1 MTQVTQI
8 TIVYMPEGRRR
19 SRGPVRLPKGSLRSQ
34 PMKAEKCASIGI
46 GADAQTQQ
54 HASGPT
60 YAPCVVV
67 KVPIDPLHVNYD
79 APHPEN
85 EHSHSQ
91 YVQTSPPI
99 PPHHY
104 LSHPSYPPSI
114 VLTSNYL
121 LPPKQPPPSTCV
133 YQSLTIAH
141 TTSTVPHCPGSSG
154 LTQSQPI
161 SHMDPHLPPHGPC
174 PLSPSSLSPHPLTLN
189 HFCSPHMYHIHT
201 PVNPHLLA
209 DLLRNHPNAHFRL
222 YVSRGFLYGFGIGFS
237 GPRDYRFP
245 PNLPSALSHPEVITE
260 YLAKECASGNTA
272 GPFELPPSPHL
283 VVSPLGI
290 VPKKGGKWRLIMHLS
305 YPEQYSINDGINVE
319 DFPLKYVTVY
329 DAIDLVMIL
338 GKGSLMAKLD
348 VKSAFRL
355 CPVRPHDQHLLGMH
369 WNGKFYFDRVLPFG
383 LRSAPFIFNCLAETL
398 EWIARQRG
406 VTAILHYLD
415 DFFIAGPPTS
425 TTCQHHLDILLAL
438 CEELQV
444 PISPEKLE
452 GPSTTITF
460 LGILLDTNRQEAR
473 LPPTKLQELQVKL
486 NEWSSRSYCTKQ
498 QLQSLIG
505 SLSFAAKVV
514 RPGRTFLRRMI
525 DLSKTVRSLNHHI
538 HLTPEFRLDLDWW
551 RRFAA
556 DWNGTTFF
564 LHPHWTP
571 APDLELYT
579 DSAGAIGFGAYYQ
592 GRWFQGRWTTAQ
604 LPLSITYK
612 ELFPIAMACHVWG
625 SEWQG
630 KKIMFH
636 CDNTGV
642 VHCIQTGT
650 SHCPH
655 IMSLLRSLLFTAAQ
669 TNFMVMAQHIPGTH
683 NSIADCLSR
692 FRMQEFHRL
701 APSADPNPTPI
712 PQLLPSTHI

>member
-1 MTQVTQI
+1 
-8 TIVYMPEGRRR
+8 
-19 SRGPVRLPKGSLRSQ
+19 
-34 PMKAEKCASIGI
+34 
-46 GADAQTQQ
+46 
-54 HASGPT
+54 
-60 YAPCVVV
+60 
-67 KVPIDPLHVNYD
+67 
-79 APHPEN
+79 
-85 EHSHSQ
+85 
-91 YVQTSPPI
+91 
-99 PPHHY
+99 
-104 LSHPSYPPSI
+104 
-114 VLTSNYL
+114 
-121 LPPKQPPPSTCV
+121 
-133 YQSLTIAH
+133 
-141 TTSTVPHCPGSSG
+141 
-154 LTQSQPI
+154 
-161 SHMDPHLPPHGPC
+161 
-174 PLSPSSLSPHPLTLN
+174 
-189 HFCSPHMYHIHT
+189 
-201 PVNPHLLA
+201 
-209 DLLRNHPNAHFRL
+209 
-222 YVSRGFLYGFGIGFS
+222 
-237 GPRDYRFP
+237 
-245 PNLPSALSHPEVITE
+245 
-260 YLAKECASGNTA
+260 
-272 GPFELPPSPHL
+272 
-283 VVSPLGI
+283 
-290 VPKKGGKWRLIMHLS
+290 MHLS

-383 LRSAPFIFNCLAETL
+383 LRSAPYIFNCLAEIL

-514 RPGRTFLRRMI
+514 RPGHTFLRRMI
-525 DLSKTVRSLNHHI
+525 VLSKTVRSLNHHI

-650 SHCPH
+650 SHCPTSRH
-655 IMSLLRSLLFTAAQ
+655 SSDPSYSLQLRQTSWSWLSTFQVHSTQLLIVCHAFACR
-669 TNFMVMAQHIPGTH
+669 
-683 NSIADCLSR
+683 NSIDWHPQQTQTQHPSLSCFPPLTSELSSLPVTR
-692 FRMQEFHRL
+692 SQHPEHLLCRGQGFHVL
-701 APSADPNPTPI
+701 CYYVQQVGHTW
-712 PQLLPSTHI
+712 